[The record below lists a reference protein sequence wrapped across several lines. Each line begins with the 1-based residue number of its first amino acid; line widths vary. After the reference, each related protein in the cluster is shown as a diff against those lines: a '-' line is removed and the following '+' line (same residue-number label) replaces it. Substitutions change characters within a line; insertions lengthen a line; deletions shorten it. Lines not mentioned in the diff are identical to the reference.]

1 MKKLLILILC
11 LSLLGGCISFPTL
24 AGRKAKAADG
34 PTSAPVRTDGP
45 AATVV
50 PVKTT
55 AEPAPA
61 AGAPA
66 SATEAPTAEP
76 TAKPTPEPT
85 VQPTPAP
92 TAAPTPEPTAP
103 PVQTYTG
110 TYFRFDA
117 PGSWLRAGISD
128 GVYLYPDPND
138 TRHTFLLYQEASND
152 MKLTERSA
160 DLMLLFAPQESITA
174 MVEGALTSSG
184 MTGFTLSPVGIHKSE
199 LNGITCYQGAST
211 ITMEGETYDFSG
223 HIFIRK
229 DKLVLLIWVGDEV
242 RYADELKIVHESLQ
256 AVR

>member
-1 MKKLLILILC
+1 MKRLLILILC
-11 LSLLGGCISFPTL
+11 LSLLGGCISFPAM
-24 AGRKAKAADG
+24 AGKKAKAADD
-34 PTSAPVRTDGP
+34 PTLAPVQTDGP
-45 AATVV
+45 AAT
-50 PVKTT
+50 
-55 AEPAPA
+55 AEPPAPDPSPVA
-61 AGAPA
+61 EATAAPA
-66 SATEAPTAEP
+66 SL
-76 TAKPTPEPT
+76 
-85 VQPTPAP
+85 
-92 TAAPTPEPTAP
+92 

-138 TRHTFLLYQEASND
+138 TRHTFLIYEEIPNT
-152 MKLTERSA
+152 MKLTERTA

-184 MTGFTLSPVGIHKSE
+184 MTGFALSPVDIHKSE
-199 LNGITCYQGAST
+199 LNGIPCYQGAST
-211 ITMEGETYDFSG
+211 IAIEGETYDFTG

-242 RYADELKIVHESLQ
+242 RYADELKIVHGSLQ

>member
-1 MKKLLILILC
+1 MNKKILIMGGSPCSGKSTIAEMIAREYGAHYFKVDDFLGEFMARAAAEGKETC
-11 LSLLGGCISFPTL
+11 QRYQGLSPDEIWLE
-24 AGRKAKAADG
+24 D
-34 PTSAPVRTDGP
+34 P
-45 AATVV
+45 A
-50 PVKTT
+50 
-55 AEPAPA
+55 
-61 AGAPA
+61 
-66 SATEAPTAEP
+66 
-76 TAKPTPEPT
+76 
-85 VQPTPAP
+85 VQCRD
-92 TAAPTPEPTAP
+92 EFLI
-103 PVQTYTG
+103 YEE
-110 TYFRFDA
+110 
-117 PGSWLRAGISD
+117 I
-128 GVYLYPDPND
+128 PN
-138 TRHTFLLYQEASND
+138 T
-152 MKLTERSA
+152 MKLTERTA